1 MQRVSSLLPSWEKR
15 TSSGSAIVSTDA
27 ADTVTSPQR
36 VTSASASSTSSAA
49 GGGGFWGWSKRSSTS
64 TKTNSLSK
72 INTAAANRNSSL
84 SVRSTTRV
92 HGETFWPTSLDLECE
107 KAARIIKSFCA
118 DGYLGPIDDESSPVV
133 SPANDEPPKTPV
145 KIYKK
150 IPKQIIQNAAGI
162 AVFSC
167 MRNGLWMTGSGGSGI
182 LIARKSDGTW
192 SPPSGIMLHTPTLS
206 FIIGVDVYDC
216 VLVVNSL
223 AALESMTRPKVT
235 LGEDVGLAYGASVSM
250 EARDMEINVRDL
262 GNTVMTYMKARGQE
276 QKVNLHGSI
285 LTERANENERFYGSA
300 VSQMEVLSGAVA
312 RYVEETQP
320 LFEVIKMAEG
330 RTDFDASMI
339 GKIAAEPAPGDAII
353 VSPKFSAAP
362 LSPAPRAFGLRNSED
377 PDPFGILALEMAGM
391 EIREAG
397 SRARPTSSQLDFH
410 PQRMSSLSKVQRQSI
425 ETSNNRSNRGSLMST
440 RTAKSQTT
448 DVATQTDTGNTS
460 ETSPSPGRSE
470 NGQQRA
476 STEIAKNTA
485 DDVEHEEEIDF
496 TVIDMSAL
504 DRIRQP
510 LVDESAAS
518 VDSSKL
524 GPRHAA
530 ASDFD
535 TASKASSNYGDA
547 EENELEKDIPVPS
560 SKVEE
565 EDDDELDE
573 DEDDDD
579 DEEEPVIFEVATVQ
593 PARTQVVAS
602 RVVQAKGNV
611 VTIPKR
617 IPPPLPTRNPARAST
632 ASRSDISGDAISIYP
647 HSPLRK
653 NFSDAEL
660 AAGEDEDKDTSSL
673 DPERAVS
680 RRRSAEPE
688 GLTINISKADEPSL
702 KTPKAFEVSPQAA
715 TVHESLKDDAIL
727 ETSGVEQNET
737 QIKDHESIKSARSL
751 DDADDKS
758 DSIGKS
764 RLSVDTG
771 VTGVTDDRSSIEESS
786 YTTPTSEQRFS
797 FGEHANDN
805 TPKKPETYLADSPAV
820 VDTPKKSEARVER
833 LLAEKTNESSLPA
846 EKPTVAAVSAS

>member
-15 TSSGSAIVSTDA
+15 TSSGSAIASTDA

-36 VTSASASSTSSAA
+36 VTSASSTSSAA
-49 GGGGFWGWSKRSSTS
+49 GGGFWGWSKRSSTS

-133 SPANDEPPKTPV
+133 SPTNDEPPKTPV

-250 EARDMEINVRDL
+250 EARDIEINVRDL

-339 GKIAAEPAPGDAII
+339 GKIAAEPAPSDAII

-362 LSPAPRAFGLRNSED
+362 LSPAPRAFGLLNSED

-440 RTAKSQTT
+440 RTVKSQTT

-470 NGQQRA
+470 DGQGR
-476 STEIAKNTA
+476 EIAKNAA

-510 LVDESAAS
+510 LVDESAAT

-524 GPRHAA
+524 GPLHAA
-530 ASDFD
+530 ASDFE

-547 EENELEKDIPVPS
+547 DENELEKDTPVPS

-573 DEDDDD
+573 DEDDEDD

-617 IPPPLPTRNPARAST
+617 IPRLCLHEIPR
-632 ASRSDISGDAISIYP
+632 
-647 HSPLRK
+647 
-653 NFSDAEL
+653 
-660 AAGEDEDKDTSSL
+660 
-673 DPERAVS
+673 ER
-680 RRRSAEPE
+680 
-688 GLTINISKADEPSL
+688 
-702 KTPKAFEVSPQAA
+702 
-715 TVHESLKDDAIL
+715 
-727 ETSGVEQNET
+727 
-737 QIKDHESIKSARSL
+737 
-751 DDADDKS
+751 
-758 DSIGKS
+758 
-764 RLSVDTG
+764 
-771 VTGVTDDRSSIEESS
+771 
-786 YTTPTSEQRFS
+786 QR
-797 FGEHANDN
+797 
-805 TPKKPETYLADSPAV
+805 
-820 VDTPKKSEARVER
+820 
-833 LLAEKTNESSLPA
+833 LAEATLA
-846 EKPTVAAVSAS
+846 EMQ

>member
-15 TSSGSAIVSTDA
+15 TSSGSAIASTDA

-36 VTSASASSTSSAA
+36 VTSASSTSSAA
-49 GGGGFWGWSKRSSTS
+49 GGGFWGWSKRSSTS

-84 SVRSTTRV
+84 SVRSTARV

-133 SPANDEPPKTPV
+133 SPTNDEPPKTPV

-250 EARDMEINVRDL
+250 EARDIEINVRDL

-339 GKIAAEPAPGDAII
+339 GRIAAEPAPSDAII

-362 LSPAPRAFGLRNSED
+362 LSPAPRAFGLLNSED

-440 RTAKSQTT
+440 RTVKSQTT

-470 NGQQRA
+470 NGQGRG

-485 DDVEHEEEIDF
+485 DDVEHEEIDF

-510 LVDESAAS
+510 LVDESAAT

-524 GPRHAA
+524 GPLHAA
-530 ASDFD
+530 ASDFE

-547 EENELEKDIPVPS
+547 DENELEKDTPVPS
-560 SKVEE
+560 SKVAE

-573 DEDDDD
+573 DEDDDDEDD

-632 ASRSDISGDAISIYP
+632 ASRSDIGGDAMSPYP

-660 AAGEDEDKDTSSL
+660 AAGEDENQDTSSL

-688 GLTINISKADEPSL
+688 GLTINVSKADESSL
-702 KTPKAFEVSPQAA
+702 RTPKAFEVSPQAA
-715 TVHESLKDDAIL
+715 TVRASLKDDAIL
-727 ETSGVEQNET
+727 ETSTVDQNET
-737 QIKDHESIKSARSL
+737 QIKDQESIKSARSL

-797 FGEHANDN
+797 FGENVNDN
-805 TPKKPETYLADSPAV
+805 TPKKPEMYLAEPPAV
-820 VDTPKKSEARVER
+820 IDTPKKTEATVER
-833 LLAEKTNESSLPA
+833 LLSEKANESSLPV
-846 EKPTVAAVSAS
+846 EKPTVTTVSAS

>member
-15 TSSGSAIVSTDA
+15 TSSGSAIASTDA
-27 ADTVTSPQR
+27 VDTVTSPQR
-36 VTSASASSTSSAA
+36 VTSASSTSSTA
-49 GGGGFWGWSKRSSTS
+49 GGGFWGWSKRSSTS

-133 SPANDEPPKTPV
+133 SPTNDEPPKTPV

-250 EARDMEINVRDL
+250 EARDIEINVRDL

-339 GKIAAEPAPGDAII
+339 GKIAAEPAPSDAII

-362 LSPAPRAFGLRNSED
+362 LSPAPRAFGLLNSED

-440 RTAKSQTT
+440 RTVKSQTT

-470 NGQQRA
+470 NGQGRG

-485 DDVEHEEEIDF
+485 DDVDHEEIDF

-510 LVDESAAS
+510 LVDESAA
-518 VDSSKL
+518 
-524 GPRHAA
+524 
-530 ASDFD
+530 
-535 TASKASSNYGDA
+535 T
-547 EENELEKDIPVPS
+547 
-560 SKVEE
+560 
-565 EDDDELDE
+565 
-573 DEDDDD
+573 
-579 DEEEPVIFEVATVQ
+579 
-593 PARTQVVAS
+593 
-602 RVVQAKGNV
+602 AKGNV

-632 ASRSDISGDAISIYP
+632 ASRSDIGGDAMSPYP

-660 AAGEDEDKDTSSL
+660 AAGEDENQDTSSL

-688 GLTINISKADEPSL
+688 GLTINVSKADESSL
-702 KTPKAFEVSPQAA
+702 RTPKAFEVSPQAA
-715 TVHESLKDDAIL
+715 TVRESLEDDAIL
-727 ETSGVEQNET
+727 ETSAVDQNET
-737 QIKDHESIKSARSL
+737 QVKDQESIKSARSL

-758 DSIGKS
+758 DSISKS

-797 FGEHANDN
+797 FGENVNDN
-805 TPKKPETYLADSPAV
+805 TPKKPETYLAEPAAV
-820 VDTPKKSEARVER
+820 VDTPKKTEATVER
-833 LLAEKTNESSLPA
+833 LLSEKTNGSSLPV
-846 EKPTVAAVSAS
+846 EKPTVTTVSAS

>member
-15 TSSGSAIVSTDA
+15 TSSGSAIASTDA
-27 ADTVTSPQR
+27 VDTVTSPQR
-36 VTSASASSTSSAA
+36 VTSASSTSSTA
-49 GGGGFWGWSKRSSTS
+49 GGGFWGWSKRSSTS

-133 SPANDEPPKTPV
+133 SPTNDEPPKTPV

-250 EARDMEINVRDL
+250 EARDIEINVRDL

-339 GKIAAEPAPGDAII
+339 GKIAAEPAPSDAII

-362 LSPAPRAFGLRNSED
+362 LSL
-377 PDPFGILALEMAGM
+377 
-391 EIREAG
+391 
-397 SRARPTSSQLDFH
+397 QL
-410 PQRMSSLSKVQRQSI
+410 
-425 ETSNNRSNRGSLMST
+425 
-440 RTAKSQTT
+440 
-448 DVATQTDTGNTS
+448 
-460 ETSPSPGRSE
+460 
-470 NGQQRA
+470 
-476 STEIAKNTA
+476 
-485 DDVEHEEEIDF
+485 
-496 TVIDMSAL
+496 
-504 DRIRQP
+504 
-510 LVDESAAS
+510 
-518 VDSSKL
+518 
-524 GPRHAA
+524 
-530 ASDFD
+530 
-535 TASKASSNYGDA
+535 
-547 EENELEKDIPVPS
+547 PVPS
-560 SKVEE
+560 AYS
-565 EDDDELDE
+565 
-573 DEDDDD
+573 
-579 DEEEPVIFEVATVQ
+579 
-593 PARTQVVAS
+593 TQKILIRLAF
-602 RVVQAKGNV
+602 
-611 VTIPKR
+611 
-617 IPPPLPTRNPARAST
+617 LP
-632 ASRSDISGDAISIYP
+632 
-647 HSPLRK
+647 
-653 NFSDAEL
+653 
-660 AAGEDEDKDTSSL
+660 
-673 DPERAVS
+673 
-680 RRRSAEPE
+680 
-688 GLTINISKADEPSL
+688 
-702 KTPKAFEVSPQAA
+702 
-715 TVHESLKDDAIL
+715 
-727 ETSGVEQNET
+727 
-737 QIKDHESIKSARSL
+737 
-751 DDADDKS
+751 
-758 DSIGKS
+758 
-764 RLSVDTG
+764 
-771 VTGVTDDRSSIEESS
+771 
-786 YTTPTSEQRFS
+786 
-797 FGEHANDN
+797 
-805 TPKKPETYLADSPAV
+805 
-820 VDTPKKSEARVER
+820 
-833 LLAEKTNESSLPA
+833 
-846 EKPTVAAVSAS
+846 

>member
-1 MQRVSSLLPSWEKR
+1 
-15 TSSGSAIVSTDA
+15 
-27 ADTVTSPQR
+27 
-36 VTSASASSTSSAA
+36 
-49 GGGGFWGWSKRSSTS
+49 
-64 TKTNSLSK
+64 
-72 INTAAANRNSSL
+72 
-84 SVRSTTRV
+84 
-92 HGETFWPTSLDLECE
+92 
-107 KAARIIKSFCA
+107 
-118 DGYLGPIDDESSPVV
+118 
-133 SPANDEPPKTPV
+133 
-145 KIYKK
+145 
-150 IPKQIIQNAAGI
+150 
-162 AVFSC
+162 
-167 MRNGLWMTGSGGSGI
+167 
-182 LIARKSDGTW
+182 
-192 SPPSGIMLHTPTLS
+192 MLHTPTLS

-250 EARDMEINVRDL
+250 EARDIEINVRDL

-339 GKIAAEPAPGDAII
+339 GKIAAEPAPSDAII

-362 LSPAPRAFGLRNSED
+362 LSPAPRAFGLLNSED

-440 RTAKSQTT
+440 RTVKSQTT

-470 NGQQRA
+470 DGQGR
-476 STEIAKNTA
+476 EIAKNAA

-510 LVDESAAS
+510 LVDESAAT

-524 GPRHAA
+524 GPLHAA
-530 ASDFD
+530 ASDFE

-547 EENELEKDIPVPS
+547 DENELEKDTPVPS

-573 DEDDDD
+573 DEDDEDD

-632 ASRSDISGDAISIYP
+632 ASRSDIGGDAMSPYP

-660 AAGEDEDKDTSSL
+660 AAGEDENKDTSSL
-673 DPERAVS
+673 DPERTVS

-688 GLTINISKADEPSL
+688 GLTINVSKADESSL
-702 KTPKAFEVSPQAA
+702 RTPKVFEVFPQAA
-715 TVHESLKDDAIL
+715 TVRTSLKDDAVL
-727 ETSGVEQNET
+727 ETSTVDQNES
-737 QIKDHESIKSARSL
+737 QIKDQESIKSARSL

-797 FGEHANDN
+797 FGENVSDN
-805 TPKKPETYLADSPAV
+805 TPKKPETYLAEPPAV
-820 VDTPKKSEARVER
+820 IDTPKKSEATVER
-833 LLAEKTNESSLPA
+833 LLSEKTNESSLPV
-846 EKPTVAAVSAS
+846 EKPTVTTVSAS

>member
-15 TSSGSAIVSTDA
+15 TSSGSAIASTDA
-27 ADTVTSPQR
+27 VDTVTSPQR
-36 VTSASASSTSSAA
+36 VTSASSTSSAA
-49 GGGGFWGWSKRSSTS
+49 GGGFWGWSKRSSTS

-133 SPANDEPPKTPV
+133 SPTNDEPPKTPV

-250 EARDMEINVRDL
+250 EARDIEINVRDL

-339 GKIAAEPAPGDAII
+339 GKIAAEPAPSDAII

-362 LSPAPRAFGLRNSED
+362 LSPAPRAFGLLNSED

-440 RTAKSQTT
+440 RTVKSQTT

-470 NGQQRA
+470 NGQGRG

-485 DDVEHEEEIDF
+485 DDVDHEEIDF

-510 LVDESAAS
+510 LVDESAAT

-524 GPRHAA
+524 GPLHAA

-547 EENELEKDIPVPS
+547 DENELERDTSVPS
-560 SKVEE
+560 SKIA
-565 EDDDELDE
+565 EDDDDDEDDDE
-573 DEDDDD
+573 DEDDEDD

-632 ASRSDISGDAISIYP
+632 ASRSDIGGDAMSPYP

-660 AAGEDEDKDTSSL
+660 AAGEDENQDTSSL

-688 GLTINISKADEPSL
+688 GLTINVSKADESSL
-702 KTPKAFEVSPQAA
+702 RTPKAFEVSPQAA
-715 TVHESLKDDAIL
+715 TVRESLEDDAIL
-727 ETSGVEQNET
+727 KTSAVDQNET
-737 QIKDHESIKSARSL
+737 QVKDQESIKSARSL

-758 DSIGKS
+758 DSISKS

-797 FGEHANDN
+797 FGENVNDN
-805 TPKKPETYLADSPAV
+805 TPKKPETYLAEPAAV
-820 VDTPKKSEARVER
+820 VDTPKKTEATVER
-833 LLAEKTNESSLPA
+833 LLSEKTNGSSLPV
-846 EKPTVAAVSAS
+846 EKPTVTTVSAS